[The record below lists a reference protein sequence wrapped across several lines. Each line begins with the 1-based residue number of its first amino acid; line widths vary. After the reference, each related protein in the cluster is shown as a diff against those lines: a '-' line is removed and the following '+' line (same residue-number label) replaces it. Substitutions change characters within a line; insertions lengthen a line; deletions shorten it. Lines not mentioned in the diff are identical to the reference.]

1 MTTKGP
7 NSDWKIRSR
16 ILQYTVFEHIYNFRC
31 VDEINQGMDDTN
43 ERQVWRLLAKTA
55 DESSS
60 QFIYLAPKFPKNLE
74 FDDSMLCHICYNGDV
89 LKGDYDMP
97 DLDKIIEAKRKQKS
111 NKNKRRKIN

>member
-1 MTTKGP
+1 MQANTTTYFYFGSGHFTINK
-7 NSDWKIRSR
+7 KHFY
-16 ILQYTVFEHIYNFRC
+16 LRC
-31 VDEINQGMDDTN
+31 VDEINQGMDDSN

-89 LKGDYDMP
+89 LKSDYKMP
-97 DLDKIIEAKRKQKS
+97 NLDRIIEAKRKQKN
-111 NKNKRRKIN
+111 NKNKRRKFN

>member
-1 MTTKGP
+1 MKVIQIFLLL
-7 NSDWKIRSR
+7 N
-16 ILQYTVFEHIYNFRC
+16 HFRC
-31 VDEINQGMDDTN
+31 VDEINQGMDDSN

-89 LKGDYDMP
+89 QKSDCKMP
-97 DLDKIIEAKRKQKS
+97 DLDKIIEAKRKQKA
-111 NKNKRRKIN
+111 NKNKRRKVN